1 MFDEVRAGE
10 LPGTVRRDLRALYHF
25 YLDEERRA
33 DLARMGRV
41 RRAFWIPLWF
51 LKSLLLK
58 LTPQRRLLLVIALAL
73 ALLARSDLKIGS
85 LSVSFDA
92 SPWGFLI
99 LLFVLALELKDKLLA
114 RDEIAIARQ
123 VQLALLPSRDP
134 VIEGYAL
141 WSHTR
146 PANDV
151 GGDLVDYLEAP
162 AHGRLGVALGD
173 VAGKGLGAALLMA
186 KLQATLRAVA
196 PGATG
201 LDELGAR
208 LNAVLCRDGLDNRF
222 ATLVYAELPDRGGG
236 SIALLNAG
244 HNPPLVVRAG
254 GAVIPLGPD
263 GVPLGMFPESTYT
276 VTRLELEPGDLLILY
291 SDGLV
296 EARNAADEEFGFER
310 LTRLAPAL
318 REREPADAG
327 RTLLDEVDRFLGEVR
342 PQDDLS
348 IVLIRRLG

>member
-1 MFDEVRAGE
+1 MFNEVRAQE
-10 LPGTVRRDLRALYHF
+10 LPQTVRRDLRALYHF

-41 RRAFWIPLWF
+41 RRAIWIPLWF

-58 LTPQRRLLLVIALAL
+58 LTPQRRLLLVIALLL
-73 ALLARSDLKIGS
+73 ALLARADFQVRSVQ
-85 LSVSFDA
+85 VSFDA

-134 VIEGYAL
+134 EVAGFAL

-151 GGDLVDYLEAP
+151 GGDLVDYIELP
-162 AHGRLGVALGD
+162 GKVGVALGD

-186 KLQATLRAVA
+186 KLQATLRAIA
-196 PGATG
+196 PGASS
-201 LDELGAR
+201 LDEIGAR
-208 LNAVLCRDGLDNRF
+208 LNQVLCRDGLDNRF
-222 ATLVYAELPDRGGG
+222 ATLIYAELPAEGG

-254 GAVIPLGPD
+254 GVVLPLGPD
-263 GVPLGMFPESTYT
+263 GLPLGMFPESTYT
-276 VTRLELEPGDLLILY
+276 VTRVDLEPGDLLVLY

-296 EARNAADEEFGFER
+296 EARNSADEEFGFER

-318 REREPADAG
+318 REQQPADGGG
-327 RTLLDEVDRFLGEVR
+327 RLLGEVDRFLGDVR

-348 IVLIRRLG
+348 IVLIRRRD